1 MGKLGEGKVKER
13 LGFFKER
20 MEGGSIKLPAKDGNP
35 DWAFMENYIKSLS
48 YSSNL

>member
-20 MEGGSIKLPAKDGNP
+20 MEGGRAGLKTLRRTV
-35 DWAFMENYIKSLS
+35 SL
-48 YSSNL
+48 